1 MPFGQ
6 LQVYDHFDVMF
17 MQGEGEK
24 LHLEIVTL
32 QLWVPSP
39 PPDWF
44 YLWDLLCLMVMLEA
58 QLHLVN
64 QGKPLS

>member
-24 LHLEIVTL
+24 LHLEIITL
-32 QLWVPSP
+32 QLWVPSS
-39 PPDWF
+39 PPD
-44 YLWDLLCLMVMLEA
+44 
-58 QLHLVN
+58 
-64 QGKPLS
+64 